1 MPETPARELP
11 PAPDRIMKKAPVPH
25 LDATC
30 FFPWYGV
37 KGCKGK
43 DTRAMLKLTVS
54 DDLAHRQR
62 LDASAGW
69 YESVRRD

>member
-1 MPETPARELP
+1 MR
-11 PAPDRIMKKAPVPH
+11 KAPVPH

-30 FFPWYGV
+30 FFPWFGV

-54 DDLAHRQR
+54 DDTTQRQR

-69 YESVRRD
+69 YESVRRDYGAR